1 MSKQFDKELLYHS
14 LPDYILSKI
23 SDQDLISE
31 IKFEIENN
39 PEFKNEYDEILGSF
53 KFLGSARL
61 DSPDEIYFNNLSVKI
76 NDRIYKEKI
85 PNNFFDWLGLK
96 WKLLI
101 PVSLV
106 VIAAFVIFN
115 LFIREKEE
123 STQNEITSFYNSNEN
138 IENKGKEYKIDSIA
152 QKKIISDLEK
162 LKGNKSDITVNE
174 SVTYKNSSKR
184 KHNSVNDINRTAE
197 VNDLQFHKENKI
209 DLGLL
214 AYNIDGLDNQEN
226 ELDSEEDILFFKDS
240 EEDESDAEIL
250 ELTPEEEKEILE
262 HL

>member
-1 MSKQFDKELLYHS
+1 MSKQNDKELLYHS

-31 IKFEIENN
+31 IKMEIENN
-39 PEFKNEYDEILGSF
+39 PEFKNEYDEMLGAF
-53 KFLGSARL
+53 KFLDSARL
-61 DSPDEIYFNNLSVKI
+61 DSPDEVYFNNLSVKI
-76 NDRIYKEKI
+76 NDRIYKQNI
-85 PNNFFDWLGLK
+85 PFNLFEWLGLK
-96 WKLLI
+96 WKTLI

-106 VIAAFVIFN
+106 IIAAFVIFN

-123 STQNEITSFYNSNEN
+123 SAQKESIVLYNSNEN
-138 IENKGKEYKIDSIA
+138 IENKDKEYKTDSIS
-152 QKKIISDLEK
+152 QKTSISDPEIFTK
-162 LKGNKSDITVNE
+162 NKSDIAINE
-174 SVTYKNSSKR
+174 SVTFKNSSKR
-184 KHNSVNDINRTAE
+184 KHNSNNDLNRTSE
-197 VNDLQFHKENKI
+197 VNDNQLLKVNKI

-226 ELDSEEDILFFKDS
+226 ELDTEEDILFFKDS
-240 EEDESDAEIL
+240 DEDESDEEIL